1 MTAGQKDSKING
13 MTALYAEAMRTPPSR
28 RSNAQLRAII
38 EHMEQTHEEQP
49 VPFSTK
55 LRPSLRAQVGDYA
68 RANGMKIQEVVA
80 EALTAYI
87 NRD

>member
-1 MTAGQKDSKING
+1 MTDRQKVSKISG
-13 MTALYAEAMRTPPSR
+13 MTDLYTEAMRTPPSR

-87 NRD
+87 TRD

>member
-1 MTAGQKDSKING
+1 MTD
-13 MTALYAEAMRTPPSR
+13 LYAEAMRTPPSR

-68 RANGMKIQEVVA
+68 RANGMKIQEVVE